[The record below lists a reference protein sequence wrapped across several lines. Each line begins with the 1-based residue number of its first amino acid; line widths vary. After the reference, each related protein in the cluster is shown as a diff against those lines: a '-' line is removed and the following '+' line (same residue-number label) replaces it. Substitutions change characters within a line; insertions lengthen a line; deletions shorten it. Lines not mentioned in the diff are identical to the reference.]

1 MLLTDEKINELKSLI
16 SSFDLKEVK
25 QWRTF
30 KVVASTEDSDR
41 SWEIIKASG
50 WDYTNFMK
58 NPVIIANHVYKIENI
73 VGKATSIYVKDNQL
87 IIEWVFSES
96 NPLWKLLADL
106 YEEWMVKTVSVW
118 FIPKSRDESNKRIIT
133 SAELLEL
140 SFVAVPC
147 NPNALSLD
155 QKQLLQS
162 FWLIKKDTSNQ
173 QIPPV
178 TDSSETVSMKCPKDS
193 INNNSSIFNNKNEEV
208 WSSSSLENCC
218 DGGVNDSTDNSSI
231 EENSQNSTKEILSTL
246 NDIKALLET
255 LVDGNTKKLSE
266 ANLVAK
272 ETLQNVARTVNQ
284 GLASFKKSL

>member
-155 QKQLLQS
+155 QKQLLEEN
-162 FWLIKKDTSNQ
+162 WMLEKRATSQ
-173 QIPPV
+173 MTPEV
-178 TDSSETVSMKCPKDS
+178 SE
-193 INNNSSIFNNKNEEV
+193 
-208 WSSSSLENCC
+208 
-218 DGGVNDSTDNSSI
+218 GGNSSI
-231 EENSQNSTKEILSTL
+231 EDIEKSEEISSKEILSTL